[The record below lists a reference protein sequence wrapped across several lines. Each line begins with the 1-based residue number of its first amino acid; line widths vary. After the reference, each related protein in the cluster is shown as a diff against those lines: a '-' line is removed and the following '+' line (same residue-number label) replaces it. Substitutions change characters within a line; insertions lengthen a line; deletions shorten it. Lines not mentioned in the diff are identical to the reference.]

1 MKKTKTIVIS
11 EDTHQLIKIYCAQN
25 KLKLSDW
32 IEKQL
37 LDLIEQKILIKKND

>member
-1 MKKTKTIVIS
+1 MKNTKTIVIS

-25 KLKLSDW
+25 KLKINDW

-37 LDLIEQKILIKKND
+37 LKTIVEIKKNES